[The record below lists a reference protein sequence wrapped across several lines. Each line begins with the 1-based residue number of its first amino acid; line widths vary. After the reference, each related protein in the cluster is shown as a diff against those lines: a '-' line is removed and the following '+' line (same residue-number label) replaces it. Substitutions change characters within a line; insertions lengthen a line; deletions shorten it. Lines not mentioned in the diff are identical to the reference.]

1 MNHTKN
7 TSVEKLLV
15 VLIFFVAFALRLKM
29 LFSMNLFPGTD
40 GAYYLIQTRS
50 ILETGRLAGADTP
63 LVFYIMAAASWIV
76 RLFSSLSTE
85 QAVLVGVKLITALA
99 PALAA
104 IPAYLLVRSVQ
115 KENGSILLPVAAAC
129 IVATLS
135 SGPISLSSDFIKNS
149 LGMVFFLF
157 MAYYVVRSL
166 KDGKPKNIVM
176 VMVFLGLCGATHI
189 GVFAL
194 ALLFAAVTML
204 GWILFVE
211 GLSKR
216 ALKTVG
222 LVVILVTAVF
232 AALSLVGI
240 SKSVSVLNYVKS
252 ALSSLGSMGTMQN
265 RMIRGMGQT
274 EGSASL
280 FMLLLGGLFVAF
292 LIQKDKL
299 EKWEL
304 AIGLGSAL
312 ATLFCLYT
320 PSFVTYS
327 SRFLNMAFG
336 PGLIVLAILLRQMEL
351 KPQALLSGAVLAFV
365 LVGIP
370 TDLQSMNNTAI
381 NENVYEELSIFR
393 NSITDSSHTLVIA
406 QHGLE
411 YWAGWILHTNCAQTA
426 NTVDTTRY
434 STVLY
439 VQTSGGNVFG
449 DLTRGK
455 NNSSQVFG
463 YAPSPTDA
471 LGDNPIPQNMGSLG
485 APDFS
490 GNAQIPNEPPSNM
503 QSPGNQ
509 GLSTNTGTIV
519 YQGDYVTIYEL
530 KGNLTS
536 TTSKNGAG
544 K

>member
-1 MNHTKN
+1 MSHTKN
-7 TSVEKLLV
+7 ASVEKLMV
-15 VLIFFVAFALRLKM
+15 ALIFFVAFALRLKM

-50 ILETGRLAGADTP
+50 ILETGRLTGADTP
-63 LVFYIMAAASWIV
+63 LVFYIMAAASWII

-104 IPAYLLVRSVQ
+104 IPAYLLVKSVQ
-115 KENGSILLPVAAAC
+115 KENGSSLLPVAAAC

-176 VMVFLGLCGATHI
+176 VMIFLGLCGATHI

-204 GWILFVE
+204 GWVLFVE
-211 GLSKR
+211 GLSKK
-216 ALKTVG
+216 ALKTIG
-222 LVVILVTAVF
+222 LVVILVTVVF
-232 AALSLVGI
+232 ATLSLAGI

-304 AIGLGSAL
+304 AIGLGSTL

-351 KPQALLSGAVLAFV
+351 KPQALLSGAVLVFV

-381 NENVYEELSIFR
+381 SENVYEELSMFR

-426 NTVDTTRY
+426 NTVDTTKY

-439 VQTSGGNVFG
+439 VQTSGGNAFG

-455 NNSSQVFG
+455 NNSLQVFG
-463 YAPSPTDA
+463 YASVPTDA
-471 LGDNPIPQNMGSLG
+471 LGDNQIPQNMGSLG
-485 APDFS
+485 TPDFS
-490 GNAQIPNEPPSNM
+490 GKAQIPNEPPSNM
-503 QSPGNQ
+503 QIPESQ
-509 GLSTNTGTIV
+509 GLSTNTGSIV
-519 YQGDYVTIYEL
+519 YKGDYVTIYEL
-530 KGNLTS
+530 KGNMTS